1 MYLTP
6 SLPTEPADYLPPW
19 KRQLLESRERKRL
32 EAIRDKEESERLREE
47 QMKDIPV
54 WKRKLIEKK
63 VALRDRE
70 DKKEAVEKARL
81 EARIRKFENMPEW
94 KKEVLRKH
102 GKVDVIETSD
112 SDTGPD

>member
-1 MYLTP
+1 MVYSHP
-6 SLPTEPADYLPPW
+6 DPAEYLPPW

-32 EAIRDKEESERLREE
+32 DAIRDREESERLREE
-47 QMKDIPV
+47 QMKDIPI

-63 VALRDRE
+63 FSQRDKE

-94 KKEVLRKH
+94 KKEVLRKQ
-102 GKVDVIETSD
+102 GRVDVIETSD
-112 SDTGPD
+112 SDTESD